1 MWKDRLTFKNVII
14 SVILIALAVVSFTTV
29 TKYATSTD
37 VHASSIAALDDKKMK
52 AMELTAGV
60 AATSTAISA
69 LPGDAATPIA
79 EQVSDLTSPLLI
91 VVCAIY
97 LEKFLLTTIGYVAF
111 KLLIPVACLLGVFY
125 IFSKKEV
132 TRALAIKIGVFA
144 LAISVVIPASVKMT
158 GLIEKTFEESIT
170 QTYESADVITD
181 EAEKSS
187 EEEDSNR
194 FAAFLKGIGDSVSDL
209 AQSAKNALS
218 IFIDAIAVLI
228 ITTCVIPILVILF
241 FLWIIKLIFGIRI
254 NIPAGTML
262 SKKIMK

>member
-1 MWKDRLTFKNVII
+1 M
-14 SVILIALAVVSFTTV
+14 
-29 TKYATSTD
+29 
-37 VHASSIAALDDKKMK
+37 
-52 AMELTAGV
+52 
-60 AATSTAISA
+60 
-69 LPGDAATPIA
+69 
-79 EQVSDLTSPLLI
+79 
-91 VVCAIY
+91 
-97 LEKFLLTTIGYVAF
+97 
-111 KLLIPVACLLGVFY
+111 
-125 IFSKKEV
+125 
-132 TRALAIKIGVFA
+132 KIGVFA

-158 GLIEKTFEESIT
+158 GLIEKTFEESIA

-254 NIPAGTML
+254 NIPAGKML